1 MKLRFAIV
9 AGILALILQACTTV
23 DSDTVYVTI
32 KTDARGNI
40 SSTQLSSVTGDRK
53 KDGMSLHLA
62 LLAFYHK
69 IPNPRAN
76 HTYRQPVM
84 FDYTKSN
91 AAKAA
96 AAAAAAKTMKT
107 TQTTR

>member
-1 MKLRFAIV
+1 MKFRFAIIV
-9 AGILALILQACTTV
+9 SALALLLQACTTV

-53 KDGMSLHLA
+53 KDGMALHLA

-69 IPNPRAN
+69 IPNPRPN
-76 HTYRQPVM
+76 QTYRQPVM

-96 AAAAAAKTMKT
+96 AAAKAKQAGKAAK
-107 TQTTR
+107 

>member
-1 MKLRFAIV
+1 MKFRFPLVVGA
-9 AGILALILQACTTV
+9 LALLLQACTTV
-23 DSDTVYVTI
+23 HSDTVYVTI

-53 KDGMSLHLA
+53 KDSMALHLA

-69 IPNPRAN
+69 IPNPGAN
-76 HTYRQPVM
+76 QTYRQPVK
-84 FDYTKSN
+84 FDYIKSN

-96 AAAAAAKTMKT
+96 AAAAAANTTKT

>member
-1 MKLRFAIV
+1 MKCRFAIIV
-9 AGILALILQACTTV
+9 GILALLLQACTTV

-53 KDGMSLHLA
+53 KDSMALHLA

-76 HTYRQPVM
+76 QTYRQPVK

-96 AAAAAAKTMKT
+96 AAAAAAKTTKT
-107 TQTTR
+107 THNAR

>member
-1 MKLRFAIV
+1 MKFRFPVVVGA
-9 AGILALILQACTTV
+9 LALLLQACTTV
-23 DSDTVYVTI
+23 HSDTVYVTI

-53 KDGMSLHLA
+53 KDSMALHLA

-76 HTYRQPVM
+76 QTYRQPVK
-84 FDYTKSN
+84 FDYIKSN

-96 AAAAAAKTMKT
+96 AAAAAANTTKT